1 MSTDLLAFIDLVKW
15 LLGGMM
21 VLAGIL
27 WGVLLW
33 ETRQLRRS
41 LHELRNELP
50 KMIMQW
56 AEVAIRQ
63 HREGK

>member
-1 MSTDLLAFIDLVKW
+1 MSVDLLAFIDLVKW

-33 ETRQLRRS
+33 ETRQLRRN

-56 AEVAIRQ
+56 ADVAIRQ
-63 HREGK
+63 RRDKE